1 MKITRIVRYR
11 YILLFWMVITLVHS
25 LQTYVYNAGLGSDC
39 SLLTYIGY
47 FLPEY
52 ALWTLYT
59 LVIFRLTRLFPVN
72 AGNWTKPVA
81 VHLISSVGIT
91 LFHVLVIV
99 SFRWAYY
106 TITGSTE
113 IIESY
118 TDYVKVNSLSNF
130 FLPFILYFST
140 AVIGYALDYYNK
152 YRIMELERV
161 ELDNL
166 LIGLRLES
174 IKKTL
179 HPHFLFNTLNTISML
194 VRRKNTQQAID
205 MIAGLGDLLR
215 YMLVNRENNWTTLGK
230 EIEITR
236 LFLEIEQIRFQNRL
250 IYNIDVQEELFG
262 IAIPDLL
269 LQPLV
274 ENALIHGLKDK
285 TENGQISIVTSSANN
300 NISLTVSDNGR
311 GFDTGHLIEGFGL
324 GSTRERLEK
333 LYNGKARLEIESDED
348 KGTRVKMLLPIV
360 HEQ

>member
-1 MKITRIVRYR
+1 
-11 YILLFWMVITLVHS
+11 MVITIVHS

-39 SLLTYIGY
+39 SLFTYIGY

-59 LVIFRLTRLFPVN
+59 LAIFRLTGMFPLAAN
-72 AGNWTKPVA
+72 NWLKPVS
-81 VHLISSVGIT
+81 VHLLASVCIT
-91 LFHVLVIV
+91 LFHVLTIV
-99 SFRWAYY
+99 SFRWTYY
-106 TITGSTE
+106 TISGSTE

-118 TDYVKVNSLSNF
+118 TDYVKVNSLKNL

-140 AVIGYALDYYNK
+140 AVIGYALDYYKK
-152 YRIMELERV
+152 YRIMELERA

-166 LIGLRLES
+166 LIGLRLDS

-194 VRRKNTQQAID
+194 VRGKNTQQAID
-205 MIAGLGDLLR
+205 TIAGLGDLLR

-250 IYNIDVQEELFG
+250 AFSLDVQEELFD
-262 IAIPDLL
+262 IAVPDLL

-274 ENALIHGLKDK
+274 ENALVHGLKDK
-285 TENGQISIVTSSANN
+285 TENGQIRVVTSSANN
-300 NISLTVSDNGR
+300 HIWVTVSDNGQ
-311 GFDTGHLIEGFGL
+311 GFRTGKIKEGFGL
-324 GSTRERLEK
+324 GSTRERLDK
-333 LYNGKARLEIESDED
+333 LYGGKARIEIESDPD
-348 KGTRVKMLLPIV
+348 KGTNVKMLLPIT
-360 HEQ
+360 HKH